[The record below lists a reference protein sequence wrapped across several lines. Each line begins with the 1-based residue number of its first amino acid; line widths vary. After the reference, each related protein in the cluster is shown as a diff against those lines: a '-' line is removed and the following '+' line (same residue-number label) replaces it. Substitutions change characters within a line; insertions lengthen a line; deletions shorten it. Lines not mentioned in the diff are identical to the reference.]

1 MWNDVNVNY
10 VPCKNPCL
18 SGFYCQVRCLYRSF
32 RILTWQNNTPGF
44 PPSGHHGIIG
54 IPAVPAVPG
63 VVAHIRGEAQFCGY
77 DSSDVHVN
85 FLPLDHVVPIL
96 TVSRLQ
102 KAWMLHDG
110 YLTQPWNMAHL

>member
-1 MWNDVNVNY
+1 MCRVKIRVDLVFTARLGVEW
-10 VPCKNPCL
+10 
-18 SGFYCQVRCLYRSF
+18 SF

-54 IPAVPAVPG
+54 IPAVPAVPAVPG